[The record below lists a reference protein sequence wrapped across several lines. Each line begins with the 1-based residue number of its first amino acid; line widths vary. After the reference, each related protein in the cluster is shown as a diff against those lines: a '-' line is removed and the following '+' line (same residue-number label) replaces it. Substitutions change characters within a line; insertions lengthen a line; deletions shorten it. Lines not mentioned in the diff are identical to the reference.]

1 MNTQQ
6 SSQHLQITTRG
17 KIAVIIL
24 AVLAIMGM
32 AVLSYLFDT
41 KPADKNNT
49 EKIDVTIVEGSTAND
64 IISLLKSEG
73 LIHNET
79 AFKLYLKRHNLGN
92 KLRTGD
98 YLLSPS
104 MSTAEIVDELLNG
117 IGATQKFT
125 IPEGYTL
132 RDIAVSFAEQ
142 GLMTEEEFW
151 AELENGDYEQYAF
164 LEDAP
169 DNEHKFEGFLFPDTY
184 VVAQGCSPDVIIH
197 TMLKSNY

>member
-49 EKIDVTIVEGSTAND
+49 EKIAVTIVEGSTAND

-79 AFKLYLKRHNLGN
+79 AFKFYLKRHNLGN
-92 KLRTGD
+92 KLRTG
-98 YLLSPS
+98 
-104 MSTAEIVDELLNG
+104 
-117 IGATQKFT
+117 
-125 IPEGYTL
+125 
-132 RDIAVSFAEQ
+132 
-142 GLMTEEEFW
+142 
-151 AELENGDYEQYAF
+151 
-164 LEDAP
+164 
-169 DNEHKFEGFLFPDTY
+169 
-184 VVAQGCSPDVIIH
+184 
-197 TMLKSNY
+197 